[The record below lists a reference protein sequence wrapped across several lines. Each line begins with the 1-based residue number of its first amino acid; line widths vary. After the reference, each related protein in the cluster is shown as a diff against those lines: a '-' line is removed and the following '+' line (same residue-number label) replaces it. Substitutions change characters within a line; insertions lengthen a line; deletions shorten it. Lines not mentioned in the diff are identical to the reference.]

1 MRRTFFFST
10 IILVSLLLAFA
21 SPTISAED
29 DVLPPEVEYNPP
41 IRMTSLFAQSQDTL
55 SPELKEQA
63 EMSTHDFPAGPVSG
77 PSDGPTLTTP
87 SFVRDAQIGSES
99 WNFSLWATG
108 HGQVDIDLFLFIDG
122 TELDQVNSGGISLSE
137 DKQRIDF
144 SGGNLPD
151 NISIDQTL
159 SIRWTVNSGTIPAPL
174 ISTSSDCTIHWGSSE
189 TPTNLT
195 ISAGLYQVDDP
206 YLESEGTM
214 FRGEYESYS
223 RSDVIWAAQVR
234 WALSDKLF
242 EEGTLVIHAT
252 DGNEEYLL
260 EPTEDGTDSD
270 GGVYRWEFE
279 VWKDG
284 TILEAHIM
292 WNDSSGNQGNT
303 KQAVFEMDDRG
314 PSILSSG
321 IKDVLFYLTWPVL
334 ILVGYWLI
342 GRYQLLKEKANE
354 LGHGSREEGD
364 LKRLFFATS
373 FLIGGIN
380 NALILYSFHSREL
393 GASEDIV
400 ILHLCLLAF
409 ALGAFGPIWGAI
421 ADKWGHRK
429 QLMFGAIL
437 GAILIMASFPFLP
450 LEAYIIAST
459 IQIALFASVRMGVAV
474 GTEWF
479 PEQKGEYL
487 GVLYAFASFAA
498 AIGSMVCS
506 KLYVMLLPSG
516 TTFAMLGLVGFSIP
530 ALIAGALMIMK
541 FEGDDFAWPIWML
554 KGGKK
559 PESVK
564 LSFKEKLSMFR
575 GMFRFESKW
584 ALLCLLGVILVAIP
598 RGAVVLT
605 ALRYLEVV
613 GFDVDF
619 TGLLEAWAVVAVLIL
634 YAIIGKVCDERG
646 AQTVLFWSAAAYGTL
661 WSIFSI
667 GLPPMI
673 AVLVF
678 VVPIYPMLLV
688 SNDALMA
695 KFTNEDERN
704 RGIGM
709 ASLVAF
715 IGQSIGILA
724 GFFALGYF
732 ISSGKTDIIAYE
744 IFYRANIPLWI
755 IAIAFTYWLT
765 KQIAGDENILDAEMG
780 E

>member
-1 MRRTFFFST
+1 MKR
-10 IILVSLLLAFA
+10 IILVTLVLVIGTLVI
-21 SPTISAED
+21 PTTTGEE
-29 DVLPPEVEYNPP
+29 DVLPPEVEYSPP
-41 IRMTSLFAQSQDTL
+41 IRTTSLFAQSQDTL

-63 EMSTHDFPAGPVSG
+63 EMSTHDFPLQFVSFA
-77 PSDGPTLTTP
+77 SDGPTLTTTN
-87 SFVRDAQIGSES
+87 FVRDAPIGSES
-99 WNFSLWATG
+99 WNFSLWASG
-108 HGQVDIDLFLFIDG
+108 SGQVNIDLFLFIDG
-122 TELDQVNSGGISLSE
+122 TELDQINSGGISLSE
-137 DKQRIDF
+137 EKQRIDF

-159 SIRWTVNSGTIPAPL
+159 SIRWTVNSEEINPFDTN
-174 ISTSSDCTIHWGSSE
+174 SCTIHWGSSE

-195 ISAGLYQVDDP
+195 ISAGMYQVDDP

-214 FRGEYESYS
+214 FRGEHENYS

-242 EEGTLVIHAT
+242 EEGTLIIHAT
-252 DGNEEYLL
+252 DGNDEHLL

-270 GGVYRWEFE
+270 GGVYRWEIE

-303 KQAVFEMDDRG
+303 NQAVFEMDDRG

-321 IKDVLFYLTWPVL
+321 FKDVLFYLTIPVL
-334 ILVGYWLI
+334 VAVGFWLM
-342 GRYQLLKEKANE
+342 GRYRSLKESAKE

-364 LKRLFFATS
+364 LKRLFIAAA

-393 GASEDIV
+393 GASEDVV

-429 QLMFGAIL
+429 QLMLFAMIGASV
-437 GAILIMASFPFLP
+437 IMASFPFLP

-479 PEQKGEYL
+479 PEQKGEFL

-516 TTFAMLGLVGFSIP
+516 STYAMLGLVGFSIP
-530 ALIAGALMIMK
+530 ALVVGALMIMK
-541 FEGDDFAWPIWML
+541 FEGDDFSWPIWML
-554 KGGKK
+554 KGGNK
-559 PESVK
+559 PEPVK
-564 LSFKEKLSMFR
+564 LSFKEKLTMFR
-575 GMFRFESKW
+575 GIFRFESKW
-584 ALLCLLGVILVAIP
+584 AMLCLLGVILVAIP

-619 TGLLEAWAVVAVLIL
+619 TGLLEAWAVVAVLVL
-634 YAIIGKVCDERG
+634 YAVIGKVCDERG

-673 AVLVF
+673 AVLIF

-715 IGQSIGILA
+715 LGQSIGILA

-744 IFYRANIPLWI
+744 TFYRANIPLWI

-765 KQIAGDENILDAEMG
+765 KQLSQDESILDAEISK
-780 E
+780 